1 MSLPIVSLLMV
12 FLLIMVRKLG
22 NIKLH
27 IWQIVL
33 YGALAV
39 LLTEQVS
46 VGDALRAI
54 DYDVLLFLFGVFIVG
69 EALHY
74 SGYLAH
80 ISYKYFK
87 RAKSVDSLIL
97 FVLFGMGLSSAFL
110 MNDTTAIIGTPVVLL
125 LARKHKMHPQL
136 MLHTLAIAITT
147 GSVISPIGNP
157 QNLLIAMHG
166 DIPNLFVTFFQY
178 LFIPTVINLFI
189 AYVLLR
195 LFYREHFVKGELAHS
210 QEPIRDHDLALLS
223 KVSLGLF
230 MVLLLLKIVSVS
242 VPLGIDFRLTFIAL
256 IAALPILLFSPKRVT
271 ILKRIDWYTLVFFA
285 AIFVLMEAVW
295 QTGFFQSLILSMSV
309 DMTSTPVILGTSVVL
324 SQLISNVP
332 FVALFLP
339 MLSYAGA
346 GAHEMITLAAG
357 STIAGNLFIFG
368 AASTV
373 IIIQQAERRAGETL
387 RFFQFAKVGVPLTLL
402 NLAVYWVF
410 LA

>member
-1 MSLPIVSLLMV
+1 
-12 FLLIMVRKLG
+12 MVRKLG

-33 YGALAV
+33 YGAIAV
-39 LLTEQVS
+39 LLTEQITVNEAIHS
-46 VGDALRAI
+46 I
-54 DYDVLLFLFGVFIVG
+54 DYDVLLFLFGVFVVG
-69 EALHY
+69 EALHH

-80 ISYKYFK
+80 ISYKFFK

-97 FVLFGMGLSSAFL
+97 LVLFGMGFASALL

-166 DIPNLFVTFFQY
+166 DIPNMFGTFLSYLFV
-178 LFIPTVINLFI
+178 PTVINLFL

-195 LFYREHFVKGELAHS
+195 VFYKEHFVKGHLEHS
-210 QEPIRDHDLALLS
+210 QEPIHDHDLALLS

-230 MVLLLLKIVSVS
+230 AILVAVKAISVS
-242 VPLGIDFRLTFIAL
+242 VPLGFDFRLTFIAL
-256 IAALPILLFSPKRVT
+256 IAALPIVLFSPKRFV
-271 ILKRIDWYTLVFFA
+271 ILRRIDWYTLIFFA
-285 AIFVLMEAVW
+285 AIFVLMESVW
-295 QTGFFQSLILSMSV
+295 NTGFFQDLLVQMAV
-309 DMTSTPVILGTSVVL
+309 DITDTPVILGTSVVL

-339 MLSYAGA
+339 VLDFAGA
-346 GAHEMITLAAG
+346 GLEGMMALAAG

-368 AASTV
+368 AASTI

-387 RFFQFAKVGVPLTLL
+387 RFLQFAKVGIPLTLL
-402 NLAVYWVF
+402 NLLVYWVF
-410 LA
+410 LG